1 MDFRLEATSK
11 GGIMSSTNSQPTIYP
26 ALRYKDAKGAITFL
40 KEAFGFTE
48 HAVHEAPNG
57 TIAHAELAFGSGMVM
72 LGSTSDGSDGR
83 LALESGPAW
92 LYVVVDDPDAH
103 HRRAVAAGAE
113 VVQPLTDE
121 DYGSRGYTVRDPEGN
136 VWSFGTYQPAAG

>member
-1 MDFRLEATSK
+1 
-11 GGIMSSTNSQPTIYP
+11 
-26 ALRYKDAKGAITFL
+26 
-40 KEAFGFTE
+40 
-48 HAVHEAPNG
+48 
-57 TIAHAELAFGSGMVM
+57 MVM